1 LNPHRYPSGARTT
14 VIVNGIVVIENA
26 IHTGATPGIVLRRSA
41 DGSVG

>member
-1 LNPHRYPSGARTT
+1 MRTPISTQAARTT

-26 IHTGATPGIVLRRSA
+26 IHTGATPGIVLRRRA